1 MHDVLN
7 DKVLYPHF
15 NLRLNNRPS
24 RKGGLQ
30 FEIPKVKY
38 KVGKESAQYR
48 GQVIWNFSLKKYF
61 TLPTL
66 PTSRTGRSE
75 VLGWS
80 LLAVNKFMAG
90 LTRR

>member
-48 GQVIWNFSLKKYF
+48 GHVIWNFSLKKYF
-61 TLPTL
+61 TLKYL
-66 PTSRTGRSE
+66 VGLFLLSTSS
-75 VLGWS
+75 WQD
-80 LLAVNKFMAG
+80 
-90 LTRR
+90 